1 MDTSGASGPS
11 PSDGT
16 GSGSND
22 TPPGSPAHGR
32 QRDQARPTVPPGRGS
47 PSGQGFP
54 APATRAD
61 PAGGDLR
68 LILSLDGKDLTVAPG
83 QAVRI
88 GRSPDNDLVTNAPTV
103 SRQHAVL
110 SWGAEGWEFGS
121 TGSAPTFHSGRRVT
135 RLIVD
140 RPLELVLGSADG
152 PVLRVAPSMPAVQ
165 QAPAPVRGPAGYAAG
180 GGYGTDGYQ
189 PAAGGAVPA
198 GYQPAGGYPPP
209 GGPVPGGY
217 PPAVGAGW
225 DAGPPSWPSAALGD
239 GGGLATALRIL
250 FPIQSWLRDPGWRQ
264 GLRLLVIAYA
274 LLPLIFLALLSSSS
288 DLSAPG
294 WAYSLYVAPLWS
306 MGFWM
311 LIRPGH
317 VGKREIWVGVGI
329 VVWTL
334 VWINV
339 VTIHVNAA
347 LHISGSIHLGQAL
360 VIGVNEELTKALPVL
375 LAGLFLL
382 WYRKVKLDV
391 RMWMF
396 LGTVAGLTF
405 GIAEQAFYTS
415 TDIVGIHEAQSNNEA
430 VTGALAFAERIFVD
444 GFQHAVWAGIAGFF
458 IGMALNYGRR
468 RVQLVI
474 LGVAVP
480 AVLHALNDYLA
491 SSSVWLVILIQ
502 AASLL
507 LFLGYTLSAAS
518 IEQRVR
524 ETPLFRGHSMMMEA
538 IVDPDRPS
546 QSRRPKSPPPE
557 APSPGAPPATPQ
569 WPGPPPP
576 GSGS

>member
-1 MDTSGASGPS
+1 
-11 PSDGT
+11 
-16 GSGSND
+16 
-22 TPPGSPAHGR
+22 
-32 QRDQARPTVPPGRGS
+32 
-47 PSGQGFP
+47 
-54 APATRAD
+54 
-61 PAGGDLR
+61 
-68 LILSLDGKDLTVAPG
+68 
-83 QAVRI
+83 
-88 GRSPDNDLVTNAPTV
+88 
-103 SRQHAVL
+103 
-110 SWGAEGWEFGS
+110 
-121 TGSAPTFHSGRRVT
+121 
-135 RLIVD
+135 
-140 RPLELVLGSADG
+140 
-152 PVLRVAPSMPAVQ
+152 
-165 QAPAPVRGPAGYAAG
+165 
-180 GGYGTDGYQ
+180 
-189 PAAGGAVPA
+189 
-198 GYQPAGGYPPP
+198 
-209 GGPVPGGY
+209 
-217 PPAVGAGW
+217 VGAGW
-225 DAGPPSWPSAALGD
+225 GAGPPSWPAAALGD

-274 LLPLIFLALLSSSS
+274 LLPLIFLALLGSSS

-317 VGKREIWVGVGI
+317 VGKREIYVAVGI

-347 LHISGSIHLGQAL
+347 LHISGPIHLGQAL

-480 AVLHALNDYLA
+480 AVLHALNDFLA

-538 IVDPDRPS
+538 IVDPDRPP
-546 QSRRPKSPPPE
+546 QSRRAQSPP
-557 APSPGAPPATPQ
+557 PGAPPAPPRLGTPPQ
-569 WPGPPPP
+569 GASPGAPWTGSPGSGPPGPGSP